1 MTLINGTVYGKT
13 KYVRYNPTFDTVRI
27 INGSAEVE
35 RSTHVTFA
43 LDKTQMP
50 GIKKPV
56 WRIYKDSS
64 REERDIYYDN
74 MWMTYIFKE
83 AGNYRISAEIED
95 TNGNRN
101 KTIRNMIIVK

>member
-1 MTLINGTVYGKT
+1 VTLTNGTIYGKT

-64 REERDIYYDN
+64 QEEHDIYYDN
-74 MWMTYIFKE
+74 MWMTYIFKD
-83 AGNYRISAEIED
+83 AGNYKISAEIED